1 MNWGEDR
8 VYYRD
13 SNGQV
18 LSILARCTDV
28 HGLDPFSE
36 VAAGR
41 ALFRYDDLLKL
52 ADLLEELA
60 R

>member
-13 SNGQV
+13 GEGQV
-18 LSILARCTDV
+18 RSILAGCTDV
-28 HGLDPFSE
+28 HGLDPFTE
-36 VAAGR
+36 IAAGR

-52 ADLLEELA
+52 ADLLEEVS